1 MSKDKNFTDI
11 PFSDK
16 AGGWVK
22 TMQNL
27 DIQDGKTIEFDI
39 KPDDETMKAV
49 RKELIEPMLVLRKQI
64 EDMLMCDAREQTE
77 KLKFESTQW
86 TDEQIKQFKDLM
98 VRFAYDSM
106 CIGWNRCHEF
116 LNQEKEQHTISKFRK
131 Q

>member
-1 MSKDKNFTDI
+1 MSKYDLPNKKSF
-11 PFSDK
+11 
-16 AGGWVK
+16 
-22 TMQNL
+22 
-27 DIQDGKTIEFDI
+27 EFEI

-49 RKELIEPMLVLRKQI
+49 RKEFIEPMLVLRKQI

>member
-1 MSKDKNFTDI
+1 MSKYDLPNKKSF
-11 PFSDK
+11 
-16 AGGWVK
+16 
-22 TMQNL
+22 
-27 DIQDGKTIEFDI
+27 EFDI

-49 RKELIEPMLVLRKQI
+49 RKELIDPMLVLRKQI

-98 VRFAYDSM
+98 VRFTYDSM